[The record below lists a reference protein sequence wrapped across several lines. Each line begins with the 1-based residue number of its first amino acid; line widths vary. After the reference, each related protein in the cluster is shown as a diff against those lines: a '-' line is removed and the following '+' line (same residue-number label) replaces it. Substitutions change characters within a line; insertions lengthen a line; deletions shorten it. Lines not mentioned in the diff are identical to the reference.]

1 MFSLLL
7 LIATCV
13 GYYYLDM
20 YYPRETKEK
29 IYFIGAMILWLTMIY
44 LMNFQEEFVHK
55 LFSQIK
61 EIQKKPRYDLD
72 FFYKEREKEFNE
84 YKLSLN

>member
-7 LIATCV
+7 LLATCV
-13 GYYYLDM
+13 GYYYLDI

-29 IYFIGAMILWLTMIY
+29 IYFAAFIVSWVTLIY
-44 LMNFQEEFVHK
+44 LMNFQEEFIYK
-55 LFSQIK
+55 IFSQLK

-72 FFYKEREKEFNE
+72 FFYKEREKEFKE
-84 YKLSLN
+84 YYY

>member
-7 LIATCV
+7 LLATCV
-13 GYYYLDM
+13 GYYYLDI

-29 IYFIGAMILWLTMIY
+29 IYFAAFIVSWVTLIY
-44 LMNFQEEFVHK
+44 LMNFQEEFIYK
-55 LFSQIK
+55 MFSQLK

-72 FFYKEREKEFNE
+72 FFYKEREKEFKE
-84 YKLSLN
+84 YYY

>member
-7 LIATCV
+7 LLATCV
-13 GYYYLDM
+13 GYYYLDI

-29 IYFIGAMILWLTMIY
+29 VYFAALIVSWLILIY
-44 LMNFQEEFVHK
+44 LMNFQEEFIYK
-55 LFSQIK
+55 MFSQLK

-72 FFYKEREKEFNE
+72 FFYKEREKEFKE
-84 YKLSLN
+84 YYY

>member
-7 LIATCV
+7 LLATCV
-13 GYYYLDM
+13 GYYYLDI

-29 IYFIGAMILWLTMIY
+29 IYFAAFIVSWLTLIY
-44 LMNFQEEFVHK
+44 LMNFQEEFIYK
-55 LFSQIK
+55 MFSQLK

-72 FFYKEREKEFNE
+72 FFYKEREKEFKE
-84 YKLSLN
+84 YYY

>member
-7 LIATCV
+7 LLATCV
-13 GYYYLDM
+13 GYYYLDI

-29 IYFIGAMILWLTMIY
+29 VYFAAFIVSWLTLIY
-44 LMNFQEEFVHK
+44 LMNFQEEFIYK
-55 LFSQIK
+55 MFSQLK

-72 FFYKEREKEFNE
+72 FFYKEIKKNSKE
-84 YKLSLN
+84 YYY

>member
-7 LIATCV
+7 LLATCV
-13 GYYYLDM
+13 GYYYLDI

-29 IYFIGAMILWLTMIY
+29 VYFVAFIVSWLTLIY
-44 LMNFQEEFVHK
+44 LMNFQEEFIYK
-55 LFSQIK
+55 MFSQLK

-72 FFYKEREKEFNE
+72 FFYKEREKEFKE
-84 YKLSLN
+84 YYY